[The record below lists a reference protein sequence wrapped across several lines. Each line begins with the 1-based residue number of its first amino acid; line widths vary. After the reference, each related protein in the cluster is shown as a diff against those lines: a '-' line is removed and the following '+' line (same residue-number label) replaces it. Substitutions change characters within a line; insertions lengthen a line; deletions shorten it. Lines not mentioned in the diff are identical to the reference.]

1 MIFLTAV
8 IIETRSKEVIK
19 SMNLSKIILMIFL
32 SEIITADNL
41 LNPCD
46 CGEFLGV
53 SSVGES
59 QNVKI
64 DKVAIRKLLSNEA
77 VIGKRLYLVGN
88 FGETDIL
95 DSIILKELY
104 TNVGLSV
111 EFLIIFV
118 RLLSIFLV
126 SLSYFSSNLKKIRF
140 ILKYRVWKSDCR
152 SFRL

>member
-77 VIGKRLYLVGN
+77 VVGKRLYLVGN

-104 TNVGLSV
+104 TNVGLTV
-111 EFLIIFV
+111 EFL
-118 RLLSIFLV
+118 SIFSKIKIFTKIYKKFSNFFNFLLTIFSIITILLV
-126 SLSYFSSNLKKIRF
+126 I
-140 ILKYRVWKSDCR
+140 
-152 SFRL
+152 FRG